1 MKPAFILFL
10 CLVLVG
16 SCRTTSRPG
25 LFSKKTPHE
34 LYSKRITDA
43 GLQSTAL
50 GKSWFNAAALAV
62 AQPLTVTKPYKET
75 GFFSA
80 AKPGATGLKFSAT
93 RGEKLQISVSIK
105 PAGVFKLYL
114 DLWRQDTSRTSP
126 PELVASSDTTGIAI
140 EYEVEKAGNYVLR
153 LQPELLQDCEYTI
166 GIAATAS
173 LAFPIRAP
181 GVNPI
186 KSYWGASRDAGTRK
200 HEGVDIFAPRL
211 TPVVAAADGRVTR
224 VNENNL
230 GGKVVW
236 MRPEKKNYTLYYA
249 HLDSQLVLEGQ
260 RVVSGD
266 TLGLMGNTGN
276 AKRTAPHLHFGI
288 YSMNGAIDPLP
299 FINPDYPLPA
309 EIKADIAELG
319 KLLRVADN
327 KSSLRTLPYPRAEA
341 IMQVPKNTILS
352 IEAATGDFYRVVLP
366 DGQKGFSHKGST
378 GRLTPLQ
385 KVVVKSGE
393 SIFITPDSL
402 AAAKIRIEKDIVVTQ
417 LAQFGNFN
425 FVETDEKLQGWIIK

>member
-1 MKPAFILFL
+1 MKPLYILLCFL
-10 CLVLVG
+10 VVS

-62 AQPLTVTKPYKET
+62 AQPVTVTKPYKET

-80 AKPGATGLKFSAT
+80 TKPGATGLKFSAI
-93 RGEKLQISVSIK
+93 RGEKLQISVSKK
-105 PAGVFKLYL
+105 PAGIFKLYL
-114 DLWRQDTSRTSP
+114 DLWKQDTTRTSP
-126 PELVASSDTTGIAI
+126 PDLVASSDTTGIAI
-140 EYEVEKAGNYVLR
+140 EYEVENSGYYVLR

-181 GVNPI
+181 GENPI

-249 HLDSQLVLEGQ
+249 HLDSQLVQEGQ

-288 YSMNGAIDPLP
+288 YTMNGAIDPLP
-299 FINPDYPLPA
+299 FINPDYPRA
-309 EIKADIAELG
+309 TEIKADIAELG
-319 KLLRVADN
+319 ADGGRAKLNLDRMP
-327 KSSLRTLPYPRAEA
+327 SR
-341 IMQVPKNTILS
+341 
-352 IEAATGDFYRVVLP
+352 
-366 DGQKGFSHKGST
+366 
-378 GRLTPLQ
+378 
-385 KVVVKSGE
+385 
-393 SIFITPDSL
+393 
-402 AAAKIRIEKDIVVTQ
+402 
-417 LAQFGNFN
+417 
-425 FVETDEKLQGWIIK
+425 

>member
-1 MKPAFILFL
+1 MKTLSILL
-10 CLVLVG
+10 CFVVVS

-34 LYSKRITDA
+34 QYSKRINDA

-62 AQPLTVTKPYKET
+62 AQPVTVTKPYKET

-80 AKPGATGLKFSAT
+80 AKPTATGLKFTAT
-93 RGEKLQISVSIK
+93 RGEKLQITVSKK

-140 EYEVEKAGNYVLR
+140 EYEVENSGNYILR

-181 GVNPI
+181 GENPI
-186 KSYWGASRDAGTRK
+186 QSYWGASRDAGTRK

-211 TPVVAAADGRVTR
+211 TPVIAAADGRVTR

-236 MRPEKKNYTLYYA
+236 MRPDNKNYTLYYA
-249 HLDSQLVLEGQ
+249 HLDSQLVKDGQ
-260 RVVSGD
+260 EVVVGD

-276 AKRTAPHLHFGI
+276 AKRTAPHLHFGV

-299 FINPDYPLPA
+299 FINPAYPSAA
-309 EIKADIAELG
+309 EIKADIAEVG
-319 KLLRVADN
+319 RLLRAADN
-327 KSSLRTLPYPRAEA
+327 KSTLRALPSPRAQA

-352 IEAATGDFYRVVLP
+352 VEAATSDFYRVVLP
-366 DGQKGFSHKGST
+366 DGQTGFFHKGSI
-378 GRLTPLQ
+378 RKLTPLQ
-385 KVVVKSGE
+385 RVTVKSGE
-393 SIFITPDSL
+393 AMFIAPDSL
-402 AAAKIRIEKDIVVTQ
+402 APAKMRMEKDIIVTQ
-417 LAQFGNFN
+417 LAQFGNFD
-425 FVETDEKLQGWIIK
+425 FVETEEKLQGWIIK